1 MFVSILLAFLTF
13 FLLLKDLNPKI
24 MEFRQPLREIIQYGV
39 AGLILFLNIVNIY
52 NSWDDNNNLIKTAK
66 NTLTKIDSV
75 YLNQVKSDSTL
86 RISVDQIKKVDT
98 VLGIVRDSI
107 QFQVKQLDTAINKS
121 KELTRLEALD
131 FESKKAELSLFGT
144 TIELLP
150 KDSTKF
156 KIVSTI
162 KNLGRKAIIKY
173 SHYSNFIVNTK
184 SGEVKFIAGGDNPY
198 DANLTTFEIESNM
211 ETNHRSS
218 SMKYEELHRENA
230 VLFYVYT
237 LIYQDFVSKKI
248 YKDVAYEKMILPY
261 SKGNSSFIIL
271 KPEEVRIADNYLRKF
286 DHYRFIYPPEH
297 Y

>member
-1 MFVSILLAFLTF
+1 
-13 FLLLKDLNPKI
+13 
-24 MEFRQPLREIIQYGV
+24 
-39 AGLILFLNIVNIY
+39 
-52 NSWDDNNNLIKTAK
+52 
-66 NTLTKIDSV
+66 
-75 YLNQVKSDSTL
+75 
-86 RISVDQIKKVDT
+86 
-98 VLGIVRDSI
+98 
-107 QFQVKQLDTAINKS
+107 
-121 KELTRLEALD
+121 
-131 FESKKAELSLFGT
+131 
-144 TIELLP
+144 
-150 KDSTKF
+150 
-156 KIVSTI
+156 
-162 KNLGRKAIIKY
+162 
-173 SHYSNFIVNTK
+173 
-184 SGEVKFIAGGDNPY
+184 
-198 DANLTTFEIESNM
+198 ANLTTFEIESNM